1 MSRAVITGFGV
12 VSAFGVG
19 REPFFDGLVRGQSAV
34 RPIRSFD
41 ASALPSNVAG
51 EVPVETVDAGWLRSH
66 APGGEPAL
74 LEEWCRDGYFR
85 DRKVAFGLLAA
96 LEAWRCAGCGPA
108 EREAGLSV
116 ALGMEHTFFEDL
128 AHLFDGRGF
137 DWTREPSAPLPK
149 VRLRAPFDL
158 TARLVTQH
166 LGLTG
171 PQALHASACAG
182 GALAVAHAAAQI
194 ERGLAEVVLC
204 GASDSMVEPFG
215 LGGITR
221 LGAPSPRNAPDACRP
236 FDRRR
241 DGTVLGEGA
250 AMFVLEREE
259 RALARGARP
268 LARVLGFGSTQDA
281 YRLSAPRPDGVP
293 ARRSMERALRRAR
306 LAPEEIGYVN
316 AHGTGTPLNDAAE
329 ARAIHAAFGAAG
341 AKVPVSSIKGAVGHL
356 MAASGAIEI
365 AACLLPF
372 ERGLLPGTA
381 NYREADPECA
391 LSVLGPAPTEAQVEA
406 VLTSSFGFGGQN
418 ASVVLGRFVPGT
430 PG

>member
-19 REPFFDGLVRGQSAV
+19 RESFFDGLVLGETAV
-34 RPIRSFD
+34 RHIRSFD
-41 ASALPSNVAG
+41 ASTLPSNVAG
-51 EVPVETVDAGWLRSH
+51 EVPVDAIDAAWMKSQ
-66 APGGEPAL
+66 ATGEDPAL
-74 LEEWCRDGYFR
+74 LEEWSRDGYFR

-96 LEAWRCAGCGPA
+96 LEAWRCAGCRP
-108 EREAGLSV
+108 EDREAGLSI

-128 AHLFDGRGF
+128 AHLYDGQGF

-158 TARLVTQH
+158 TARLVARH
-166 LGLTG
+166 LGLQG

-182 GALAVAHAAAQI
+182 GALAVAHAAAQV
-194 ERGLAEVVLC
+194 ERGLAKVVLC

-241 DGTVLGEGA
+241 DGTVMGEGA
-250 AMFVLEREE
+250 AMFVVEAEE

-268 LARVLGFGSTQDA
+268 LARILGFGSTQDA
-281 YRLSAPRPDGVP
+281 YRLSAPRPDGIP
-293 ARRSMERALRRAR
+293 ARRSMERALQRAR
-306 LAPEEIGYVN
+306 LSPGEVGYVN

-329 ARAIHAAFGAAG
+329 ARAIHAALGEAG

-381 NYREADPECA
+381 NYLEPDPECA
-391 LSVLGPAPTEAQVEA
+391 LNVLGPAPMEARVDA
-406 VLTSSFGFGGQN
+406 VLSNSFGFGGQN
-418 ASVVLGRFVPGT
+418 ATVVLGRAR
-430 PG
+430 

>member
-1 MSRAVITGFGV
+1 MSRAVLTGVGV
-12 VSAFGVG
+12 VSAFGIG
-19 REPFFDGLVRGQSAV
+19 REPLFQGLLAGGTAV
-34 RPIRSFD
+34 RRIRSFD
-41 ASALPSNVAG
+41 ASNLPSSVAG
-51 EVPVETVDAGWLRSH
+51 EVPVETIDAAFMTSH
-66 APGGEPAL
+66 AAGGDPAL
-74 LEEWCRDGYFR
+74 LETWARDGYFR
-85 DRKVAFGLLAA
+85 DRKVALGLLAA
-96 LEAWRCAGCGPA
+96 LEAWSMAGCRP
-108 EREAGLSV
+108 EEQEAGLSI

-128 AHLFDGRGF
+128 AHLYDGQAF
-137 DWTREPSAPLPK
+137 DWTREPTAPLPK

-158 TARLVTQH
+158 TARLIAQH
-166 LGLTG
+166 LRLTG

-194 ERGLAEVVLC
+194 ERGQAQVVLC
-204 GASDSMVEPFG
+204 GAADSMVEPFG

-241 DGTVLGEGA
+241 DGTVMGEGA
-250 AMFVLEREE
+250 AMFVLESEE
-259 RALARGARP
+259 RARSRGARP

-293 ARRSMERALRRAR
+293 ARRAMERALQRAR
-306 LAPEEIGYVN
+306 LAPDQVGYIN

-329 ARAIHAAFGAAG
+329 ARAIHAAFGAWG

-372 ERGLLPGTA
+372 ERELLPGTA
-381 NYREADPECA
+381 NYQEADPECA
-391 LSVLGPAPTEAQVEA
+391 LNVLGPAAVEARVEA
-406 VLTSSFGFGGQN
+406 VLTNSFGFGGQN
-418 ASVVLGRFVPGT
+418 ATVILGRPC
-430 PG
+430 P

>member
-1 MSRAVITGFGV
+1 MSRAVLTGFGV

-19 REPFFDGLVRGQSAV
+19 REPFFEGLVRGETAV
-34 RPIRSFD
+34 RAIRSFD

-51 EVPVETVDAGWLRSH
+51 EVPVESIDTAWLTSH
-66 APGGEPAL
+66 AEGGDAARL
-74 LEEWCRDGYFR
+74 SAWSRDGYFR

-96 LEAWRCAGCGPA
+96 LEAWRCAGCGDS
-108 EREAGLSV
+108 EREAGLSI

-128 AHLFDGRGF
+128 AHLYDGKGF

-158 TARLVTQH
+158 TARLVARQ
-166 LGLTG
+166 LGLLG

-194 ERGLAEVVLC
+194 ERGLASVVLC

-241 DGTVLGEGA
+241 DGTVMGEGA
-250 AMFVLEREE
+250 AMFVVESEE
-259 RALARGARP
+259 RAQQRGARP
-268 LARVLGFGSTQDA
+268 IARILGFGSTQDA

-293 ARRSMERALRRAR
+293 ARRSMERALQRAR
-306 LAPEEIGYVN
+306 LSPADIGYVN

-329 ARAIHAAFGAAG
+329 ALAVRAVFGERG
-341 AKVPVSSIKGAVGHL
+341 SKVPVSSIKGAVGHL

-381 NYREADPECA
+381 NYAQPDPECG
-391 LSVLGPAPTEAQVEA
+391 LNVLGPTPVPARVDA
-406 VLTSSFGFGGQN
+406 VLTNSFGFGGQN
-418 ASVVLGRFVPGT
+418 ATVVLGRFA
-430 PG
+430 

>member
-19 REPFFDGLVRGQSAV
+19 REPFFDGLVRGETAV
-34 RPIRSFD
+34 GHIRSFD

-51 EVPVETVDAGWLRSH
+51 EVPVQSVDAAWLKAH
-66 APGGEPAL
+66 AAGGDPAL
-74 LEEWCRDGYFR
+74 VDGWSRDGYFR

-96 LEAWRCAGCGPA
+96 LEAWRCAGCGEA
-108 EREAGLSV
+108 ERAAGLSL

-128 AHLFDGRGF
+128 AHLYDGRSF

-158 TARLVTQH
+158 AARLVARH
-166 LGLTG
+166 LGLSG
-171 PQALHASACAG
+171 AQALHASACAG
-182 GALAVAHAAAQI
+182 GALAVSHAAAQI
-194 ERGLAEVVLC
+194 ERGLASVVLC

-221 LGAPSPRNAPDACRP
+221 LGAPSPRNTPDACRP

-241 DGTVLGEGA
+241 DGTVMGEGA
-250 AMFVLEREE
+250 AMFVLEAEE
-259 RALARGARP
+259 RALRRGARP

-293 ARRSMERALRRAR
+293 ARRSMERALRRAG
-306 LAPEEIGYVN
+306 LAPEQVGYVN

-329 ARAIHAAFGAAG
+329 ARAIHAALGEFGS
-341 AKVPVSSIKGAVGHL
+341 KVPVSSIKGAVGHL

-372 ERGLLPGTA
+372 ERDLLPGTA
-381 NYREADPECA
+381 NYREPDPECA
-391 LSVLGPAPTEAQVEA
+391 LNVLGPAPAKARVDA
-406 VLTSSFGFGGQN
+406 VLTNSFGFGGQN
-418 ASVVLGRFVPGT
+418 ATVVLGRAG
-430 PG
+430 